1 MCQHCGH
8 YQTPSVLICLFLN
21 ADSQSDRHISQTS
34 MWKKSGQEAGTSMF
48 FIHSV
53 SCKRRTPISNTQP
66 WAELFGFSVFLFCS
80 AGPNNYQPEFMA
92 ATSSCKSLS
101 SHRQGSH
108 RLMRFG
114 PHSALNFPR
123 SGPNL
128 NCNFMTLVLVVVWAS
143 WPGPKGEIAGATGT
157 QNFLRQHG
165 SSIFCAFRGSRCCGF
180 CDAASLAATNW
191 SIPLIDELLSA
202 TKSL

>member
-1 MCQHCGH
+1 MAKKLERLCSLFTLSAVREELQSAI
-8 YQTPSVLICLFLN
+8 PSLE
-21 ADSQSDRHISQTS
+21 QS
-34 MWKKSGQEAGTSMF
+34 
-48 FIHSV
+48 
-53 SCKRRTPISNTQP
+53 
-66 WAELFGFSVFLFCS
+66 FSVFLFCS

-143 WPGPKGEIAGATGT
+143 WPGPKGEIAGATGA

-180 CDAASLAATNW
+180 CDAASLAATN
-191 SIPLIDELLSA
+191 
-202 TKSL
+202 